1 MSDQRKSSFA
11 TVNPFTGET
20 LAEFPSIEGEE
31 VDAALAAADRAF
43 GEWRKRPVA
52 ERAAVVGRT
61 AALMRERKEELAQLI
76 TLEMGKLIGEARG
89 EVDLAAS
96 ILEYY
101 ARNGPDFAA
110 AEPLDVEEGE
120 AYLVSEP
127 LGVLL
132 GVMPWNFPLYQVV
145 RFAGPNL
152 VLGNTVLVKH
162 AGICPQSALALES
175 LFRDAVASEGVDGV
189 EGVYTNLFVGHD
201 EISRIIDSPVVR
213 GASLT
218 GSEGAGSK
226 VAERAGRNM
235 KPSLLELGGSDVFI
249 VLDGENLERTVG
261 AAVAGRM
268 ANTGQS
274 CVASKR
280 FIVLDEVYDD
290 FVAGLRRGFEALRP
304 GDPADE
310 ATTLGPLSSEQAA
323 ADLAE
328 QIRET
333 VEQGAELVIGGH
345 RIDRPGA
352 FVEPTV
358 ITGVKPG
365 MRAYAEELF
374 GPAAVVYRVADEDEA
389 VALANDSPYGLGG
402 SVFCADVERGR
413 RVAERVETGM
423 VWVNHPTSTQPDLPF
438 GGIKRSGY
446 GRELSQLGMREF
458 VNRKL
463 VRVLPPDAELRGIAG

>member
-11 TVNPFTGET
+11 TVNPYTGET
-20 LAEFPSIEGEE
+20 LAEFPALEGAQ
-31 VDAALAAADRAF
+31 VDAALETAGHAFESWRA
-43 GEWRKRPVA
+43 RPVK
-52 ERAAVVGRT
+52 ERAAVVGRA
-61 AALMRERKEELAQLI
+61 AALMRERKEDLARTI
-76 TLEMGKLIGEARG
+76 TTEMGKLIAEARG

-101 ARNGPDFAA
+101 AEHGPAFTAP
-110 AEPLDVEEGE
+110 EPLDVRDGE
-120 AYLVSEP
+120 AYLVNEP
-127 LGVLL
+127 LGTLL

-162 AGICPQSALALES
+162 AGICAQSALALES
-175 LFRDAVASEGVDGV
+175 LFRDAGAP
-189 EGVYTNLFVGHD
+189 EGVYTNLFVSHED
-201 EISRIIDSPVVR
+201 IERIIDSPVVR

-218 GSEGAGSK
+218 GSERAGAQ

-249 VLDGENLERTVG
+249 VLDGENLERTIG

-290 FVAGLRRGFEALRP
+290 FVDGLRRAFEELRP
-304 GDPADE
+304 GDPLDE
-310 ATTLGPLSSEQAA
+310 STTLGPLSSEKAA
-323 ADLAE
+323 AELAD

-333 VEQGAELVIGGH
+333 VEQGAELVTGGH

-352 FVEPTV
+352 FVEPT
-358 ITGVKPG
+358 ILTGVKPG
-365 MRAYAEELF
+365 MRAYGEELF

-389 VALANDSPYGLGG
+389 VALANDSRYGLGG
-402 SVFCADVERGR
+402 SVFCADVDRGR

-438 GGIKRSGY
+438 GGIKSSGY
-446 GRELSQLGMREF
+446 GRELSKLGMREF

-463 VRVLPPDAELRGIAG
+463 VRVLPPDAELSGIAG

>member
-11 TVNPFTGET
+11 TVSPYTGET
-20 LAEFPSIEGEE
+20 LKEFPAVEGAQ
-31 VDAALAAADRAF
+31 VDSVLETADQAF
-43 GEWRKRPVA
+43 DAWRKRPIT
-52 ERAAVVGRT
+52 ERAAVVAR
-61 AALMRERKEELAQLI
+61 AAGLMKERKEELAQLI
-76 TLEMGKLIGEARG
+76 TLEMGKLISEARG

-101 ARNGPDFAA
+101 AQHGPDFAA
-110 AEPLDVEEGE
+110 DEPLDVEEGE
-120 AYLVSEP
+120 AYLVNEP
-127 LGVLL
+127 LGALL

-162 AGICPQSALALES
+162 AGICPQSALALEK
-175 LFRDAVASEGVDGV
+175 LFRDAKAPD
-189 EGVYTNLFVGHD
+189 GVYTNLFVSHD

-249 VLDGENLERTVG
+249 VLDGENLERTIG

-280 FIVLDEVYDD
+280 FIVLADVYAD
-290 FVAGLRRGFEALRP
+290 FVEGMRRKFEELRP

-310 ATTLGPLSSEQAA
+310 STTLGPLSSEQAA
-323 ADLAE
+323 SDLAD

-333 VEQGAELVIGGH
+333 LEQGAELVTGGH
-345 RIDRPGA
+345 RIDRSGA
-352 FVEPTV
+352 FVEPTI

-374 GPAAVVYRVADEDEA
+374 GPAAVIYRVADEDEA
-389 VALANDSPYGLGG
+389 IALANDSQYGLGG

-446 GRELSQLGMREF
+446 GRELSKLGMQEF

-463 VRVLPPDAELRGIAG
+463 VRVLPPDAELSGIAG

>member
-1 MSDQRKSSFA
+1 MSDQRKSAFA
-11 TVNPFTGET
+11 TVNPYTGET
-20 LAEFPSIEGEE
+20 VEEFPQIEGKE
-31 VDAALAAADRAF
+31 VDSAVETADHAFRA
-43 GEWRKRPVA
+43 WRRRPVE
-52 ERAAVVGRT
+52 ERAAVLER
-61 AALMRERKEELAQLI
+61 AAGLMKERKEDLAQTI

-96 ILEYY
+96 ILSYY
-101 ARNGPDFAA
+101 ADNGPGFAA

-152 VLGNTVLVKH
+152 VLGNTLLVKH
-162 AGICPQSALALES
+162 AGICPRSALALET
-175 LFRDAVASEGVDGV
+175 LFRDAGAP
-189 EGVYTNLFVGHD
+189 EGVYTNLFVSHD
-201 EISRIIDSPVVR
+201 EISRVIDSPLVR

-235 KPSLLELGGSDVFI
+235 KPSLLELGGSDVFV

-261 AAVAGRM
+261 AAVSGRM

-280 FIVLDEVYDD
+280 FIVLDEFYDD
-290 FVAGLRRGFEALRP
+290 FVAGLRRGLEALKP
-304 GDPADE
+304 GDPSDD

-323 ADLAE
+323 EDLVE

-333 VEQGAELVIGGH
+333 VEQGAELVTGGN

-352 FVEPTV
+352 FVEPTLL
-358 ITGVKPG
+358 TGVEPG

-374 GPAAVVYRVADEDEA
+374 GPAAVVYRVADEDAA
-389 VALANDSPYGLGG
+389 VALANDSQYGLGG
-402 SVFCADVERGR
+402 SVFCADVDRGR
-413 RVAERVETGM
+413 RVAERIETGM
-423 VWVNHPTSTQPDLPF
+423 VWVNHPTSTQADLPF

-463 VRVLPPDAELRGIAG
+463 VRILPPDAELRGIAG

>member
-11 TVNPFTGET
+11 TVSPATGET
-20 LAEFPSIEGEE
+20 VAEFDAIEGEE
-31 VDAALAAADRAF
+31 VDARLEVANRAF
-43 GEWRKRPVA
+43 EAWRQRPIA
-52 ERAAVVGRT
+52 DRAAVVGR
-61 AALMRERKEELAQLI
+61 AGALMRERKEELAQLI
-76 TLEMGKLIGEARG
+76 TLEMGKLISEARG

-101 ARNGPDFAA
+101 AKNGPDFAA
-110 AEPLDVEEGE
+110 AEPLDVDEGE
-120 AYLVSEP
+120 AYLLSEP
-127 LGVLL
+127 LGVLV

-175 LFRDAVASEGVDGV
+175 LFIDAEAP
-189 EGVYTNLFVGHD
+189 EGVYTNLFVGHE
-201 EISRIIDSPVVR
+201 EIARIIDSPVVR

-218 GSEGAGSK
+218 GSEKAGAQ

-249 VLDGENLERTVG
+249 VLDGERLERTVG

-280 FIVLDEVYDD
+280 FIVLADVYDD
-290 FVAGLRRGFEALRP
+290 FVAGLRREFEALRP

-310 ATTLGPLSSEQAA
+310 STTLGPLSSEQAA
-323 ADLAE
+323 ADLVD

-333 VEQGAELVIGGH
+333 VAQGAELVTGGH

-352 FVEPTV
+352 FVEPT
-358 ITGVKPG
+358 ILTGVKPG

-374 GPAAVVYRVADEDEA
+374 GPAAVIYRVADEDEA
-389 VALANDSPYGLGG
+389 IALANDSQYGLGG
-402 SVFCADVERGR
+402 TVFCADVERGR

-446 GRELSQLGMREF
+446 GRELSKLGMREF

>member
-11 TVNPFTGET
+11 TVNPCTGET
-20 LAEFPSIEGEE
+20 LAEFPTLEGEE
-31 VDAALAAADRAF
+31 VDSRLETAGRAF
-43 GEWRKRPVA
+43 DTWRERPIA
-52 ERAAVVGRT
+52 DRAAVVGR
-61 AALMRERKEELAQLI
+61 AAEIMKERKEELAQTI
-76 TLEMGKLIGEARG
+76 TLEMGKLISEARG

-101 ARNGPDFAA
+101 ARHGPDFAA
-110 AEPLDVEEGE
+110 AEPLDVDEGE
-120 AYLVSEP
+120 AYLVNEP

-162 AGICPQSALALES
+162 AGICAQSALALES
-175 LFRDAVASEGVDGV
+175 LFRDAGAP
-189 EGVYTNLFVGHD
+189 EGVYTNLFVSHE
-201 EISRIIDSPVVR
+201 EIERIIDSPVVR

-218 GSEGAGSK
+218 GSEGAGAQ

-249 VLDGENLERTVG
+249 VLDGEGLRRTVS

-280 FIVLDEVYDD
+280 FIVLDSVYDD
-290 FVAGLRRGFEALRP
+290 FVAGMRRAFEELSP

-310 ATTLGPLSSEQAA
+310 STTLGPLSSEKAA
-323 ADLAE
+323 ADLAD

-333 VEQGAELVIGGH
+333 VEQGAELVTGGH

-352 FVEPTV
+352 FVEPT
-358 ITGVKPG
+358 ILTGVKPG
-365 MRAYAEELF
+365 MRAYSEELF
-374 GPAAVVYRVADEDEA
+374 GPAAVIYRVADEDEA
-389 VALANDSPYGLGG
+389 VALANDSQYGLGG

-446 GRELSQLGMREF
+446 GRELSKLGMQEF

>member
-11 TVNPFTGET
+11 TVDPYTGET
-20 LAEFPSIEGEE
+20 LVEFPAIEGQE
-31 VDAALAAADRAF
+31 VDSVLETAGHAF
-43 GEWRKRPVA
+43 DAWRIRPIR
-52 ERAAVVGRT
+52 ERAEMIGR
-61 AALMRERKEELAQLI
+61 AAEMMRERKEPLAQLL
-76 TLEMGKLIGEARG
+76 TLEMGKLISEARG

-96 ILEYY
+96 ILSYY
-101 ARNGPDFAA
+101 AEHGPGFAA
-110 AEPLDVEEGE
+110 HEPLDVDEGE
-120 AYLVSEP
+120 AYLVNEP

-175 LFRDAVASEGVDGV
+175 LFRDAGAP
-189 EGVYTNLFVGHD
+189 EGVYTNLFVSHD
-201 EISRIIDSPVVR
+201 EVSRVIDSPVVR

-218 GSEGAGSK
+218 GSERAGAQ

-249 VLDGENLERTVG
+249 VLDGEGLERTVG

-280 FIVLDEVYDD
+280 FIVLADVYDD
-290 FVAGLRRGFEALRP
+290 FVEGMRRGFEALEP
-304 GDPADE
+304 GDPSDE
-310 ATTLGPLSSEQAA
+310 ATTLGPLSSEKAA
-323 ADLAE
+323 SDLAE

-352 FVEPTV
+352 FVEPTI

-374 GPAAVVYRVADEDEA
+374 GPAAVIHRVEDEDEA
-389 VALANDSPYGLGG
+389 VALANDSTYGLGG

-423 VWVNHPTSTQPDLPF
+423 VWVNHPTSTQADLPF

-446 GRELSQLGMREF
+446 GRELSKLGMREF

-463 VRVLPPDAELRGIAG
+463 VRVLPPDAELHAIAG

>member
-1 MSDQRKSSFA
+1 MPEQRTSSFA
-11 TVNPFTGET
+11 TVNPATGET
-20 LAEFPSIEGEE
+20 VAEFPSIQGEE
-31 VDAALAAADRAF
+31 VDSALDAADRAF
-43 GEWRKRPVA
+43 GAWRRKPI
-52 ERAAVVGRT
+52 EDRAAVVGR
-61 AALMRERKEELAQLI
+61 AAELMRERKEPLAQII
-76 TLEMGKLIGEARG
+76 TLEMGKLISEARG

-96 ILEYY
+96 ILAYY
-101 ARNGPDFAA
+101 AEHGPGFAA
-110 AEPLDVEEGE
+110 DEPLDVEEGE
-120 AYLVSEP
+120 AWLVSEP

-152 VLGNTVLVKH
+152 VLGNTVMVKH

-175 LFRDAVASEGVDGV
+175 LFRDAGAGP
-189 EGVYTNLFVGHD
+189 GVYTNLFVSHE
-201 EISRIIDSPVVR
+201 EISRVIDSPVVR

-218 GSEGAGSK
+218 GSERAGAQ

-249 VLDGENLERTVG
+249 VLDGEGLERTVG

-280 FIVLDEVYDD
+280 FIVVADVYDD
-290 FVAGLRRGFEALRP
+290 FVEGMRRAFSELRP
-304 GDPADE
+304 GDPSDE
-310 ATTLGPLSSEQAA
+310 ATTLGPLSSERAA
-323 ADLAE
+323 SDLTD

-333 VEQGAELVIGGH
+333 VEQGADLVIGGA
-345 RIDRPGA
+345 RVDRPGA
-352 FVEPTV
+352 YVEPT
-358 ITGVKPG
+358 ILTGVKPG

-374 GPAAVVYRVADEDEA
+374 GPAAVIHRVADEDEA
-389 VALANDSPYGLGG
+389 VALANDSQYGLGG
-402 SVFCADVERGR
+402 SVFCADVERAR
-413 RVAERVETGM
+413 KVAERVETGM
-423 VWVNHPTSTQPDLPF
+423 VWINHPTSTQPDLPF

-446 GRELSQLGMREF
+446 GRELSKLGMREF

>member
-1 MSDQRKSSFA
+1 MSGQHKSSFA
-11 TVNPFTGET
+11 TVNPYTGET
-20 LAEFPSIEGEE
+20 LVEFPAIEGQN
-31 VDAALAAADRAF
+31 VDFALEAADHAF
-43 GEWRKRPVA
+43 EAWRRRPIT
-52 ERAAVVGRT
+52 ERAVIVGR
-61 AALMRERKEELAQLI
+61 AADLMKERKEQLAQII
-76 TLEMGKLIGEARG
+76 TQEMGKLISEARG
-89 EVDLAAS
+89 EVGLAAS

-101 ARNGPDFAA
+101 AQHGPDFAA
-110 AEPLDVEEGE
+110 PEPLDVEEGE
-120 AYLVSEP
+120 AYLVNEP

-175 LFRDAVASEGVDGV
+175 LFCDAGAP
-189 EGVYTNLFVGHD
+189 EGVYTNLFVSHD

-218 GSEGAGSK
+218 GSEGAGAR
-226 VAERAGRNM
+226 VAERAGRNL
-235 KPSLLELGGSDVFI
+235 KPTLLELGGSDVFI
-249 VLDGENLERTVG
+249 VLDREGLERTIG

-280 FIVLDEVYDD
+280 FIVLEDVYDD
-290 FVAGLRRGFEALRP
+290 FVDGMRREFEALRP

-310 ATTLGPLSSEQAA
+310 ATTLGPLSSERAA
-323 ADLAE
+323 ADLAD

-333 VEQGAELVIGGH
+333 VDQGAELVTGGH

-352 FVEPTV
+352 FVEPTI

-374 GPAAVVYRVADEDEA
+374 GPAAVIYRVADENEA
-389 VALANDSPYGLGG
+389 IALANDSQYGLGG

-446 GRELSQLGMREF
+446 GRELSTLGMREF

-463 VRVLPPDAELRGIAG
+463 VRILPPDAELRGIAG

>member
-1 MSDQRKSSFA
+1 MSDQHKSSFA
-11 TVNPFTGET
+11 TVSPYTGET
-20 LAEFPSIEGEE
+20 LREFPEIEGEK
-31 VDAALAAADRAF
+31 VDSLLETASRAF
-43 GEWRKRPVA
+43 DAWRERPVE
-52 ERAAVVGRT
+52 ERAAVVAR
-61 AALMRERKEELAQLI
+61 AAGLMKERKEELAQLI
-76 TLEMGKLIGEARG
+76 TLEMGKLISEARG

-96 ILEYY
+96 ILTYY
-101 ARNGPDFAA
+101 AEHGPDFAA
-110 AEPLDVEEGE
+110 PEPLDVEEGE
-120 AYLVSEP
+120 AYLVNEP

-152 VLGNTVLVKH
+152 LLGNTVLVKH
-162 AGICPQSALALES
+162 AGICPQSALALET
-175 LFRDAVASEGVDGV
+175 LFRDAQAP
-189 EGVYTNLFVGHD
+189 EGVYTNLFVSHE

-249 VLDGENLERTVG
+249 VLDRENLERTIG

-280 FIVLDEVYDD
+280 FIVLADVYDD
-290 FVAGLRRGFEALRP
+290 FVEGMRRKFEELRP
-304 GDPADE
+304 GNPADE
-310 ATTLGPLSSEQAA
+310 STTLGPLSSEQAA
-323 ADLAE
+323 ADLAD

-333 VEQGAELVIGGH
+333 VDQGAELVTGGH

-358 ITGVKPG
+358 ITGVRPG

-374 GPAAVVYRVADEDEA
+374 GPAAVIYRVADEDEA
-389 VALANDSPYGLGG
+389 IALANDSQYGLGG
-402 SVFCADVERGR
+402 SVFCGDVERGR

-446 GRELSQLGMREF
+446 GRELSKLGMQEF

-463 VRVLPPDAELRGIAG
+463 VRVLPPDAKLSGIAG

>member
-1 MSDQRKSSFA
+1 MSDQRRSSYA
-11 TVNPFTGET
+11 TVNPYTGET
-20 LAEFPSIEGEE
+20 LAEFPEIEGAQ
-31 VDAALAAADRAF
+31 VDAALETAGQAF
-43 GEWRKRPVA
+43 EEWRNRPIA
-52 ERAAVVGRT
+52 ERAAVVGR
-61 AALMRERKEELAQLI
+61 AAELMRQRKEDLAQTI
-76 TLEMGKLIGEARG
+76 TLEMGKLISEARG

-96 ILEYY
+96 ILSYY
-101 ARNGPDFAA
+101 AERGPEFAA
-110 AEPLDVEEGE
+110 PEPLEVEEGE
-120 AYLVSEP
+120 AYLANDP

-132 GVMPWNFPLYQVV
+132 GVMPWNFPLYQVA

-162 AGICPQSALALES
+162 AGICPQSALALEA
-175 LFRDAVASEGVDGV
+175 LFRDAEAP
-189 EGVYTNLFVGHD
+189 EGVYTNLFVSHD
-201 EISRIIDSPVVR
+201 EISRIIDSPIVR

-218 GSEGAGSK
+218 GSERAGAQ

-249 VLDGENLERTVG
+249 VLDGENMERTVA

-280 FIVLDEVYDD
+280 FIVLADVYDE
-290 FVAGLRRGFEALRP
+290 FVAGVRRAFEALVP
-304 GDPADE
+304 GDPSDE
-310 ATTLGPLSSEQAA
+310 ATTLGPLSSERAA
-323 ADLAE
+323 AGLAD
-328 QIRET
+328 QIREA
-333 VEQGAELVIGGH
+333 VDEGAELILGGD
-345 RIDRPGA
+345 RIDRQGA
-352 FVEPTV
+352 FVQPT
-358 ITGVKPG
+358 ILTGVKPG

-374 GPAAVVYRVADEDEA
+374 GPAAVIYRVADEDEA
-389 VALANDSPYGLGG
+389 VALANDSEFGLGG

-413 RVAERVETGM
+413 RVAERVESGM

-446 GRELSQLGMREF
+446 GRELSELGMREF

-463 VRVLPPDAELRGIAG
+463 VRILPPDAELSGIAG

>member
-1 MSDQRKSSFA
+1 MSDQHKSSFA
-11 TVNPFTGET
+11 TVSPATGET
-20 LAEFPSIEGEE
+20 VAEFDAIEGEE
-31 VDAALAAADRAF
+31 VDARLEAANRAF
-43 GEWRKRPVA
+43 DAWRRRPIE
-52 ERAAVVGRT
+52 ERAAVVGR
-61 AALMRERKEELAQLI
+61 AGALMRERKEELAQLI
-76 TLEMGKLIGEARG
+76 TLEMGKLIAEARG

-101 ARNGPDFAA
+101 AENGPDFAA
-110 AEPLDVEEGE
+110 AEPLDVDEGE
-120 AYLVSEP
+120 AYLLNEP

-175 LFRDAVASEGVDGV
+175 LFFDAEAP
-189 EGVYTNLFVGHD
+189 EGVYTNLFVGHE

-218 GSEGAGSK
+218 GSEKAGAQ

-249 VLDGENLERTVG
+249 VLDGERLERTVG

-280 FIVLDEVYDD
+280 FIVLADVYDD
-290 FVAGLRRGFEALRP
+290 FVAGLRRAFEGLRP

-310 ATTLGPLSSEQAA
+310 STTLGPLSSERAA
-323 ADLAE
+323 ADLVD

-333 VEQGAELVIGGH
+333 VEQGAELVTGGR

-352 FVEPTV
+352 FVEPT
-358 ITGVKPG
+358 ILTGVKPG

-374 GPAAVVYRVADEDEA
+374 GPAAVIYRVADEEEA
-389 VALANDSPYGLGG
+389 IALANDSQYGLGG
-402 SVFCADVERGR
+402 TVFCADVERGR
-413 RVAERVETGM
+413 KVAERVDTGM

-446 GRELSQLGMREF
+446 GRELSKLGMQEF

>member
-1 MSDQRKSSFA
+1 MS
-11 TVNPFTGET
+11 PYTGET
-20 LAEFPSIEGEE
+20 LKEFPEIEGQK
-31 VDAALAAADRAF
+31 VDSVLETAGQAF
-43 GEWRKRPVA
+43 DAWRERPI
-52 ERAAVVGRT
+52 EDRAAVVAR
-61 AALMRERKEELAQLI
+61 AADLMKERKEELAQLI
-76 TLEMGKLIGEARG
+76 TLEMGKLISEARG

-96 ILEYY
+96 ILKYY
-101 ARNGPDFAA
+101 AKHGPDFAA
-110 AEPLDVEEGE
+110 PEPLDVEEGE
-120 AYLVSEP
+120 AYLVNEP

-152 VLGNTVLVKH
+152 LLGNTVLVKH
-162 AGICPQSALALES
+162 AGICPQSALALET
-175 LFRDAVASEGVDGV
+175 LFRDAQAP
-189 EGVYTNLFVGHD
+189 EGVYTNLFVSHD

-249 VLDGENLERTVG
+249 VLDRENLERTIG

-280 FIVLDEVYDD
+280 FIVLDDVYDD
-290 FVAGLRRGFEALRP
+290 FVEGLRREFEELRP

-323 ADLAE
+323 ADLAD

-333 VEQGAELVIGGH
+333 VEQGAELVTGGH

-352 FVEPTV
+352 FVEPTI

-389 VALANDSPYGLGG
+389 ISLANDSQYGLGG

-446 GRELSQLGMREF
+446 GRELSELGMREF

-463 VRVLPPDAELRGIAG
+463 VRVLPPDAKLSGIAG

>member
-11 TVNPFTGET
+11 TVNPATGET
-20 LAEFPSIEGEE
+20 VAEFPAIEGEE
-31 VDAALAAADRAF
+31 VDAALDLAGRAF
-43 GEWRKRPVA
+43 SAWRERTVSD
-52 ERAAVVGRT
+52 RAAVVGR
-61 AALMRERKEELAQLI
+61 AASLMRERKEELARTI
-76 TLEMGKLIGEARG
+76 TLEMGKLISEARG

-101 ARNGPDFAA
+101 AEHGPAFAA
-110 AEPLDVEEGE
+110 DEPLDVEEGE
-120 AYLVSEP
+120 AYLVNEP

-152 VLGNTVLVKH
+152 VLGNIVLVKH
-162 AGICPQSALALES
+162 AGICPQSALALEA
-175 LFRDAVASEGVDGV
+175 LFRDAHAP
-189 EGVYTNLFVGHD
+189 EGVYTNLFVSHD

-218 GSEGAGSK
+218 GSEAAGAQ

-235 KPSLLELGGSDVFI
+235 KPSLLELGG
-249 VLDGENLERTVG
+249 
-261 AAVAGRM
+261 
-268 ANTGQS
+268 
-274 CVASKR
+274 
-280 FIVLDEVYDD
+280 
-290 FVAGLRRGFEALRP
+290 
-304 GDPADE
+304 
-310 ATTLGPLSSEQAA
+310 
-323 ADLAE
+323 
-328 QIRET
+328 
-333 VEQGAELVIGGH
+333 EL
-345 RIDRPGA
+345 
-352 FVEPTV
+352 
-358 ITGVKPG
+358 TGVKPG

-389 VALANDSPYGLGG
+389 VALANDSQYGLGG
-402 SVFCADVERGR
+402 SVFGADLDRAR

-446 GRELSQLGMREF
+446 GRELSKLGMQEF

-463 VRVLPPDAELRGIAG
+463 VRILPPDAELRGIAG

>member
-1 MSDQRKSSFA
+1 MPEQRGSAFA
-11 TVNPFTGET
+11 TVNPYTGET
-20 LAEFPSIEGEE
+20 VAEFPQIEGKE
-31 VDAALAAADRAF
+31 VDSLVEAADRAF
-43 GEWRKRPVA
+43 AAWRKRPVE
-52 ERAAVVGRT
+52 ERAAVLER
-61 AALMRERKEELAQLI
+61 AAGLMKERKEELARTV
-76 TLEMGKLIGEARG
+76 TLEMGKLISEARG

-96 ILEYY
+96 ILAYY
-101 ARNGPDFAA
+101 ARNGPDFLA
-110 AEPLDVEEGE
+110 AEPLEVDEGE
-120 AYLVSEP
+120 AYLVNEP

-162 AGICPQSALALES
+162 AGICPQSALALEK
-175 LFRDAVASEGVDGV
+175 LFADAGAPA
-189 EGVYTNLFVGHD
+189 GVYTNLFAGHE
-201 EISRIIDSPVVR
+201 EISRVIDLPAVR

-218 GSEGAGSK
+218 GSEGAGAK

-235 KPSLLELGGSDVFI
+235 KPSLLELGGSDVFV
-249 VLDGENLERTVG
+249 VLDGENLRRTVG
-261 AAVAGRM
+261 AAVSGRM

-280 FIVLDEVYDD
+280 FIVLDEFYDD
-290 FVAGLRRGFEALRP
+290 FVAGLRRGFAELKP

-310 ATTLGPLSSEQAA
+310 GTTLGPLSSERAA
-323 ADLAE
+323 ADLVD

-333 VEQGAELVIGGH
+333 VEQGAELVLGGD

-352 FVEPTV
+352 FVEPT
-358 ITGVKPG
+358 ILTGVTPG

-389 VALANDSPYGLGG
+389 VALANDSQYGLGG

-413 RVAERVETGM
+413 RVAERIETGM
-423 VWVNHPTSTQPDLPF
+423 VWVNHPTSTQADLPF

-446 GRELSQLGMREF
+446 GRELSKLGMREF

>member
-1 MSDQRKSSFA
+1 MSDQRKSPFA
-11 TVNPFTGET
+11 TVNPYTGET
-20 LAEFPSIEGEE
+20 LAEFDAIEGDA
-31 VDAALAAADRAF
+31 VDDAVETAGRAF
-43 GEWRKRPVA
+43 EAWRARPIA
-52 ERAAVVGRT
+52 ERAAVVAR
-61 AALMRERKEELAQLI
+61 AAGLMRERKEELARTI
-76 TLEMGKLIGEARG
+76 TLEMGKLIAEARG

-96 ILEYY
+96 ILDYY
-101 ARNGPDFAA
+101 AEHGPEFAA

-175 LFRDAVASEGVDGV
+175 LFRDAEAP
-189 EGVYTNLFVGHD
+189 EGVYTNLFVSHD
-201 EISRIIDSPVVR
+201 EIARVIDSPVVR

-218 GSEGAGSK
+218 GSEKAGAE

-235 KPSLLELGGSDVFI
+235 KPSLLELGGSDVFV
-249 VLDGENLERTVG
+249 VLDREGLERTIG

-280 FIVLDEVYDD
+280 FIVLDEIHDD
-290 FVAGLRRGFEALRP
+290 FVDGLRRAFEELRP

-310 ATTLGPLSSEQAA
+310 ATTLGPLSSERAA
-323 ADLAE
+323 ADLAD

-333 VEQGAELVIGGH
+333 VEQGAELVTGGH

-358 ITGVKPG
+358 LTGVKPG

-389 VALANDSPYGLGG
+389 VALANDSRYGLGG

-413 RVAERVETGM
+413 RVAERIETGM

-446 GRELSQLGMREF
+446 GRELSKLGTQEF

-463 VRVLPPDAELRGIAG
+463 VRILPPDARLRGIAG

>member
-1 MSDQRKSSFA
+1 MSGQRKSSFA
-11 TVNPFTGET
+11 TVNPYTGET
-20 LAEFPSIEGEE
+20 LAEFPVVEGEE
-31 VDAALAAADRAF
+31 VDSKLETAGHAF
-43 GEWRKRPVA
+43 DAWRKRPIA
-52 ERAAVVGRT
+52 ERASVVGR
-61 AALMRERKEELAQLI
+61 AGRLMRERKEELAQLI
-76 TLEMGKLIGEARG
+76 TLEMGKLISEARG

-120 AYLVSEP
+120 AYLVTEP

-175 LFRDAVASEGVDGV
+175 LFRDAQAP
-189 EGVYTNLFVGHD
+189 EGVYTNLFVSHD

-218 GSEGAGSK
+218 GSEKAGAQ

-249 VLDGENLERTVG
+249 VLDGEGLERTVG

-280 FIVLDEVYDD
+280 FIVLDDVYDD
-290 FVAGLRRGFEALRP
+290 FVDGLRRGFEALTP

-310 ATTLGPLSSEQAA
+310 ATTVGPLSSEQAA
-323 ADLAE
+323 ADLAD

-333 VEQGAELVIGGH
+333 VDQGAELVTGGH

-352 FVEPTV
+352 FVEPTI

-389 VALANDSPYGLGG
+389 IALANDSQYGLGG

-446 GRELSQLGMREF
+446 GRELSKLGMQEF

>member
-1 MSDQRKSSFA
+1 MSDPHKSPFA
-11 TVNPFTGET
+11 TVDPYTGET
-20 LAEFPSIEGEE
+20 LAEFPAVEGAA
-31 VDAALAAADRAF
+31 VDAALELAAEAF
-43 GEWRKRPVA
+43 EAWRERPVA
-52 ERAAVVGRT
+52 QRADIVGRT
-61 AALMRERKEELAQLI
+61 AELMRERKEELAALI
-76 TLEMGKLIGEARG
+76 TLEMGKLIAEARG

-101 ARNGPDFAA
+101 ARRGPEFAA
-110 AEPLDVEEGE
+110 DEPLDVAEGE
-120 AYLVSEP
+120 AYLVTEP

-152 VLGNTVLVKH
+152 VLGNSVLVKH
-162 AGICPQSALALES
+162 AGSCPQSALALES
-175 LFRDAVASEGVDGV
+175 LFHDAGAT
-189 EGVYTNLFVGHD
+189 EGVYTNLFVSHAEVG
-201 EISRIIDSPVVR
+201 RIIDSPIVR

-218 GSEGAGSK
+218 GSEKAGAE

-235 KPSLLELGGSDVFI
+235 KPSLLELGGSDAFI
-249 VLDGENLERTVG
+249 VLDGAHLERTVA

-274 CVASKR
+274 CVAAKR
-280 FIVLDEVYDD
+280 FIVLDEVHDA
-290 FVAGLRRGFEALRP
+290 FVDGLRHAFEALRP

-310 ATTLGPLSSEQAA
+310 ATTLGPLSSERAA
-323 ADLAE
+323 ADLVD

-333 VEQGAELVIGGH
+333 VEQGAELVTGGH
-345 RIDRPGA
+345 RIDRQGA
-352 FVEPTV
+352 FVEPTI
-358 ITGVKPG
+358 ITGVEPG

-374 GPAAVVYRVADEDEA
+374 GPAAVVHRAADEDAA
-389 VALANDSPYGLGG
+389 VALANDSRYGLGG

-438 GGIKRSGY
+438 GGLKRSGY
-446 GRELSQLGMREF
+446 GRELSEQGMREF
-458 VNRKL
+458 ANRKL
-463 VRVLPPDAELRGIAG
+463 VRILPPDAELRGIAG

>member
-11 TVNPFTGET
+11 TVSPATGET
-20 LAEFPSIEGEE
+20 IAEFDAIEGEE
-31 VDAALAAADRAF
+31 VDARLEVANRAF
-43 GEWRKRPVA
+43 EAWRQRPIA
-52 ERAAVVGRT
+52 DRAAVVGR
-61 AALMRERKEELAQLI
+61 AGALMRERKEELAQLI
-76 TLEMGKLIGEARG
+76 TLEMGKLISEARG
-89 EVDLAAS
+89 EVGLAAS

-101 ARNGPDFAA
+101 AKNGPDFAA
-110 AEPLDVEEGE
+110 AEPLDVDEGE
-120 AYLVSEP
+120 AYLLSDP
-127 LGVLL
+127 LGVLV

-175 LFRDAVASEGVDGV
+175 LFIDAEAP
-189 EGVYTNLFVGHD
+189 EGVYTNLFVGHE
-201 EISRIIDSPVVR
+201 EIARIIDSPVVR

-218 GSEGAGSK
+218 GSEKAGAQ

-249 VLDGENLERTVG
+249 VLDGERLERTVG

-280 FIVLDEVYDD
+280 FIVLADVYDD
-290 FVAGLRRGFEALRP
+290 FVAGLRREFEALRP

-310 ATTLGPLSSEQAA
+310 STTLGPLSSEQAA
-323 ADLAE
+323 ADLVD

-333 VEQGAELVIGGH
+333 VEQGAELVTGGH

-352 FVEPTV
+352 FVEPT
-358 ITGVKPG
+358 ILTGVKPG

-374 GPAAVVYRVADEDEA
+374 GPAAVIYRVADEDEA
-389 VALANDSPYGLGG
+389 IALANDSQYGLGG
-402 SVFCADVERGR
+402 TVFCADVERGR

-446 GRELSQLGMREF
+446 GRELSKLGMREF

>member
-1 MSDQRKSSFA
+1 MS
-11 TVNPFTGET
+11 
-20 LAEFPSIEGEE
+20 
-31 VDAALAAADRAF
+31 
-43 GEWRKRPVA
+43 
-52 ERAAVVGRT
+52 
-61 AALMRERKEELAQLI
+61 
-76 TLEMGKLIGEARG
+76 
-89 EVDLAAS
+89 
-96 ILEYY
+96 
-101 ARNGPDFAA
+101 
-110 AEPLDVEEGE
+110 
-120 AYLVSEP
+120 
-127 LGVLL
+127 
-132 GVMPWNFPLYQVV
+132 
-145 RFAGPNL
+145 
-152 VLGNTVLVKH
+152 
-162 AGICPQSALALES
+162 
-175 LFRDAVASEGVDGV
+175 
-189 EGVYTNLFVGHD
+189 HD
-201 EISRIIDSPVVR
+201 EVSRVIDSPVVR

-218 GSEGAGSK
+218 GSERAGAQ

-249 VLDGENLERTVG
+249 VLDGEGLERTVG

-280 FIVLDEVYDD
+280 FIVLADVYDD
-290 FVAGLRRGFEALRP
+290 FVEGMRRGFEALEP
-304 GDPADE
+304 GDPSDE
-310 ATTLGPLSSEQAA
+310 ATTLGPLSSEKAA
-323 ADLAE
+323 SDLAE

-352 FVEPTV
+352 FVEPTI

-374 GPAAVVYRVADEDEA
+374 GPAAVIHRVEDEDEA
-389 VALANDSPYGLGG
+389 VALANDSTYGLGG

-423 VWVNHPTSTQPDLPF
+423 VWVNHPTSTQADLPF

-446 GRELSQLGMREF
+446 GRELSKLGMREF

-463 VRVLPPDAELRGIAG
+463 VRVLPPDAELHAIAG

>member
-1 MSDQRKSSFA
+1 MSDQHKSSFA
-11 TVNPFTGET
+11 TVSPATGET
-20 LAEFPSIEGEE
+20 VAEFDAIEGEE
-31 VDAALAAADRAF
+31 VDARLEAANRAF
-43 GEWRKRPVA
+43 DAWRRRPIE
-52 ERAAVVGRT
+52 ERAAVVGR
-61 AALMRERKEELAQLI
+61 AGALMRERKEELAQLI
-76 TLEMGKLIGEARG
+76 TLEMGKLIAEARG

-101 ARNGPDFAA
+101 AENGPDFAA
-110 AEPLDVEEGE
+110 AEPLDVDEGE
-120 AYLVSEP
+120 AYLLNEP

-175 LFRDAVASEGVDGV
+175 LFFDAEAP
-189 EGVYTNLFVGHD
+189 EGVYTNLFVGHE

-218 GSEGAGSK
+218 GSEKAGAQ

-249 VLDGENLERTVG
+249 VLDGERLERTVG

-280 FIVLDEVYDD
+280 FIVLADVYDD
-290 FVAGLRRGFEALRP
+290 FVAGLRRAFEGLRP

-310 ATTLGPLSSEQAA
+310 STTLGPLSSERAA
-323 ADLAE
+323 ADLVD

-333 VEQGAELVIGGH
+333 VEQGAELVTGGR

-352 FVEPTV
+352 FVEPT
-358 ITGVKPG
+358 ILTGVKPG

-374 GPAAVVYRVADEDEA
+374 GPAAVIHRVADEEEA
-389 VALANDSPYGLGG
+389 IALANDSQYGLGG
-402 SVFCADVERGR
+402 TVFCADVERGR
-413 RVAERVETGM
+413 KVAERVETGM

-446 GRELSQLGMREF
+446 GRELSKLGMQEF

>member
-1 MSDQRKSSFA
+1 MSGQHKSSFA
-11 TVNPFTGET
+11 TVNPYTGET
-20 LAEFPSIEGEE
+20 LAEFPSIEGEK
-31 VDAALAAADRAF
+31 VDSTIETAGHAF
-43 GEWRKRPVA
+43 DAWRKRPIA
-52 ERAAVVGRT
+52 ERAAVVGR
-61 AALMRERKEELAQLI
+61 AAGLMKERKEQLAQVI
-76 TLEMGKLIGEARG
+76 TQEMGKLISEARG

-101 ARNGPDFAA
+101 ARHGPDFAA

-120 AYLVSEP
+120 AYLVNEP

-175 LFRDAVASEGVDGV
+175 LFRDAEAP
-189 EGVYTNLFVGHD
+189 EGVYTNLFVSHE

-218 GSEGAGSK
+218 GSEGAGAR

-235 KPSLLELGGSDVFI
+235 KPTLLELGGSDVFV
-249 VLDGENLERTVG
+249 VLDREGLERTIG

-280 FIVLDEVYDD
+280 FIVLADAYDD
-290 FVAGLRRGFEALRP
+290 FVDGMRRAFEALRP

-323 ADLAE
+323 SDLAD

-333 VEQGAELVIGGH
+333 VDQGAELVTGGH

-389 VALANDSPYGLGG
+389 VALANDSQYGLGG

-446 GRELSQLGMREF
+446 GRELSKLGMQEF

-463 VRVLPPDAELRGIAG
+463 VRILPPDAELRGIAG

>member
-1 MSDQRKSSFA
+1 MSDPRKSPFA
-11 TVNPFTGET
+11 TVNPYTGET
-20 LAEFPSIEGEE
+20 LAEFPAVEGEE
-31 VDAALAAADRAF
+31 VDVAVGLAAEAYEA
-43 GEWRKRPVA
+43 WRGRPIA
-52 ERAAVVGRT
+52 QRAAVVGR
-61 AALMRERKEELAQLI
+61 AADLMRERKEELARLI
-76 TLEMGKLIGEARG
+76 TLEMGKLIAEARG

-101 ARNGPDFAA
+101 ARRGPEFTA
-110 AEPLDVEEGE
+110 AEPLDVAEGE
-120 AYLVSEP
+120 AYLVTEP
-127 LGVLL
+127 IGVLM

-175 LFRDAVASEGVDGV
+175 LFLDAGAP
-189 EGVYTNLFVGHD
+189 EGVYTNLFVSHEEVG
-201 EISRIIDSPVVR
+201 RLIDGPIVR

-218 GSEGAGSK
+218 GSEKAGAE
-226 VAERAGRNM
+226 VAGRAGRNM
-235 KPSLLELGGSDVFI
+235 KPSLLELGGSDAFV
-249 VLDGENLERTVG
+249 VLDGEHLERTVT
-261 AAVAGRM
+261 AAVSGRM

-274 CVASKR
+274 CVAAKR
-280 FIVLDEVYDD
+280 FIVLDEVYED
-290 FVAGLRRGFEALRP
+290 FVAGLRQAFEALRP
-304 GDPADE
+304 GDPADG

-323 ADLAE
+323 SDLVG

-333 VEQGAELVIGGH
+333 VEQGAELVTGGH

-352 FVEPTV
+352 FVEPT
-358 ITGVKPG
+358 ILTGVKPG

-389 VALANDSPYGLGG
+389 VALANDSRYGLGG

-413 RVAERVETGM
+413 RVAERIETGM
-423 VWVNHPTSTQPDLPF
+423 VWVNHPTSTQPGLPF

-446 GRELSQLGMREF
+446 GRELSDLGMREF
-458 VNRKL
+458 ANRKL
-463 VRVLPPDAELRGIAG
+463 VRILPPDAELSGIAG

>member
-11 TVNPFTGET
+11 TVNPATGET
-20 LAEFPSIEGEE
+20 LVEFPAVEGEE
-31 VDAALAAADRAF
+31 VDAALDLAGQAF
-43 GEWRKRPVA
+43 SAWRQRPVS
-52 ERAAVVGRT
+52 ERAAVVARA
-61 AALMRERKEELAQLI
+61 AALMKERKEELAQTI
-76 TLEMGKLIGEARG
+76 TLEMGKLISEARG

-101 ARNGPDFAA
+101 AEHGPVFTAD
-110 AEPLDVEEGE
+110 EPLDVAEGE
-120 AYLVSEP
+120 AYLVNEP

-162 AGICPQSALALES
+162 AGICPQSALALET
-175 LFRDAVASEGVDGV
+175 LFRDAQAP
-189 EGVYTNLFVGHD
+189 EGVYTNLFVSHD

-218 GSEGAGSK
+218 GSEAAGAQ

-249 VLDGENLERTVG
+249 VLDREGLERTID

-274 CVASKR
+274 CVAAKR
-280 FIVLDEVYDD
+280 FIVLEDAYDE
-290 FVAGLRRGFEALRP
+290 FVDGLRRRFEELRP

-310 ATTLGPLSSEQAA
+310 ATTLGPLSSERAA
-323 ADLAE
+323 ADLAD

-333 VEQGAELVIGGH
+333 LDQGAELVTGGH

-352 FVEPTV
+352 FVEATI

-389 VALANDSPYGLGG
+389 VALANDSQYGLGG
-402 SVFCADVERGR
+402 SVFGADLERAR

-446 GRELSQLGMREF
+446 GRELSRLGMREF

-463 VRVLPPDAELRGIAG
+463 VRILPPDAQLRGIAG

>member
-11 TVNPFTGET
+11 TVSPYTGET
-20 LAEFPSIEGEE
+20 LVEFPVIEGEE
-31 VDAALAAADRAF
+31 VDSALETAGHAF
-43 GEWRKRPVA
+43 DAWRERPIA
-52 ERAAVVGRT
+52 ERAAVVAR
-61 AALMRERKEELAQLI
+61 AADLMKERKEELAQLI
-76 TLEMGKLIGEARG
+76 TLEMGKLISEARG

-101 ARNGPDFAA
+101 ARHGPDFAA
-110 AEPLDVEEGE
+110 AEPLDFEGEGE

-162 AGICPQSALALES
+162 AGICPQSALALET
-175 LFRDAVASEGVDGV
+175 LFRDAQAP
-189 EGVYTNLFVGHD
+189 EGVYTNLFVSHE
-201 EISRIIDSPVVR
+201 EISRVIDSPVVR

-218 GSEGAGSK
+218 GSEGAGAK

-249 VLDGENLERTVG
+249 VLDGENLERTIG

-280 FIVLDEVYDD
+280 FIVLADVYDD
-290 FVAGLRRGFEALRP
+290 FVEGMRRKFEELRP

-310 ATTLGPLSSEQAA
+310 STTLGPLSSEQAA
-323 ADLAE
+323 SDLAD

-333 VEQGAELVIGGH
+333 VEQGAELVTGGH

-374 GPAAVVYRVADEDEA
+374 GPAAVIYRVADEDEA
-389 VALANDSPYGLGG
+389 IALANDSQYGLGG

-463 VRVLPPDAELRGIAG
+463 VRILPPGAKLHGIAG

>member
-1 MSDQRKSSFA
+1 MSDQRKSAFA
-11 TVNPFTGET
+11 TVNPATGET
-20 LAEFPSIEGEE
+20 LAEFPAIEGEE
-31 VDAALAAADRAF
+31 VDAALDTADRAF
-43 GEWRKRPVA
+43 GAWRARPV
-52 ERAAVVGRT
+52 EDRAAVVGR
-61 AALMRERKEELAQLI
+61 AAELMKERKESLARII
-76 TLEMGKLIGEARG
+76 TLEMGKLISEARG

-96 ILEYY
+96 ILTYY
-101 ARNGPDFAA
+101 AEHGPGFAA
-110 AEPLDVEEGE
+110 DEPLDVAEGE
-120 AYLVSEP
+120 AYLVNEP

-175 LFRDAVASEGVDGV
+175 LFQDAGAPA
-189 EGVYTNLFVGHD
+189 GVYTNLFVSHD
-201 EISRIIDSPVVR
+201 EVSRIIDSPLLR

-218 GSEGAGSK
+218 GSEKAGAQ

-249 VLDGENLERTVG
+249 VLDGEGLERTVG

-280 FIVLDEVYDD
+280 FIVVAEVYDD
-290 FVAGLRRGFEALRP
+290 FVAGMRRSFEALAA
-304 GDPADE
+304 GDPSDDS
-310 ATTLGPLSSEQAA
+310 TTLGPLSSEQAA
-323 ADLAE
+323 ADLVD

-333 VEQGAELVIGGH
+333 VDQGAELVTGG
-345 RIDRPGA
+345 RRLDRPGA
-352 FVEPTV
+352 YVEPT
-358 ITGVKPG
+358 ILTGVKPG
-365 MRAYAEELF
+365 MRAYGEELF
-374 GPAAVVYRVADEDEA
+374 GPAAVIYRVADEDEA
-389 VALANDSPYGLGG
+389 VALANDSQYGLGG

-446 GRELSQLGMREF
+446 GRELSKLGMQEF

-463 VRVLPPDAELRGIAG
+463 VRILPPDAELRGIAG

>member
-1 MSDQRKSSFA
+1 MSGQNKSSFA
-11 TVNPFTGET
+11 TVNPYTGET
-20 LAEFPSIEGEE
+20 LAEFPVIEGEKVDSVLE
-31 VDAALAAADRAF
+31 VAGNAF
-43 GEWRKRPVA
+43 EAWRKRPIA
-52 ERAAVVGRT
+52 ERAAIVGR
-61 AALMRERKEELAQLI
+61 ASGLMKERKEQLAQII
-76 TLEMGKLIGEARG
+76 TEEMGKLISEARG

-101 ARNGPDFAA
+101 AQHGPDFAA
-110 AEPLDVEEGE
+110 AEPLDVQEGE
-120 AYLVSEP
+120 AYLVNEP

-175 LFRDAVASEGVDGV
+175 LFRDAEAP
-189 EGVYTNLFVGHD
+189 EGVYTNLFVSHD

-218 GSEGAGSK
+218 GSEGAGAR

-235 KPSLLELGGSDVFI
+235 KPTLLELGGSDVFI
-249 VLDGENLERTVG
+249 VLDREGLERTIG

-274 CVASKR
+274 CVAAKR
-280 FIVLDEVYDD
+280 FIVLEDVYDD
-290 FVAGLRRGFEALRP
+290 FVDGMRREFEALRP

-323 ADLAE
+323 SDLAD

-333 VEQGAELVIGGH
+333 LDQGAELVTGGH

-352 FVEPTV
+352 FVEPTI

-374 GPAAVVYRVADEDEA
+374 GPAAVIYRVADEDEA
-389 VALANDSPYGLGG
+389 IALANDSQYGLGG

-446 GRELSQLGMREF
+446 GRELSKLGMQEF

-463 VRVLPPDAELRGIAG
+463 VRILPPDADLHGIAG

>member
-1 MSDQRKSSFA
+1 MSGQHKSSFA
-11 TVNPFTGET
+11 TVNPATGET
-20 LAEFPSIEGEE
+20 LKEFPAVEGGQ
-31 VDAALAAADRAF
+31 VDAALETADQAF
-43 GEWRKRPVA
+43 HAWRGRPIA
-52 ERAAVVGRT
+52 ERAAVVGR
-61 AALMRERKEELAQLI
+61 AGELMKERKEELAQLI
-76 TLEMGKLIGEARG
+76 TLEMGKLISEARG

-96 ILEYY
+96 ILGYY
-101 ARNGPDFAA
+101 AQHGPDFAA

-120 AYLVSEP
+120 AYLVNEP

-175 LFRDAVASEGVDGV
+175 LFRDAQAPA
-189 EGVYTNLFVGHD
+189 GVYTNLFVSHD

-218 GSEGAGSK
+218 GSEGAGAQ
-226 VAERAGRNM
+226 VAERAGRNL

-280 FIVLDEVYDD
+280 FIVLEDVYDD
-290 FVAGLRRGFEALRP
+290 FVDGLRRGFEELRP
-304 GDPADE
+304 GDPSDE
-310 ATTLGPLSSEQAA
+310 ATTIGPLSSEQAA
-323 ADLAE
+323 SDLAD

-333 VEQGAELVIGGH
+333 VDQGAELVTGGH

-352 FVEPTV
+352 FVEPTI

-374 GPAAVVYRVADEDEA
+374 GPVAVVYRVADEDEA
-389 VALANDSPYGLGG
+389 IALANDSQYGLGG

-446 GRELSQLGMREF
+446 GRELSKLGMQEF

-463 VRVLPPDAELRGIAG
+463 VRILPPDAELSGIAG

>member
-11 TVNPFTGET
+11 TVNPYTGET
-20 LAEFPSIEGEE
+20 LAEFPAVEGEE
-31 VDAALAAADRAF
+31 VDAVLETADHAF
-43 GEWRKRPVA
+43 DAWRKRPIA
-52 ERAAVVGRT
+52 ERAAVVAR
-61 AALMRERKEELAQLI
+61 AAELMKERQEQLAQII
-76 TLEMGKLIGEARG
+76 TLEMGKLISEARG
-89 EVDLAAS
+89 EVKLAAS

-101 ARNGPDFAA
+101 AQHGPDFAA

-120 AYLVSEP
+120 AYLVNEP

-175 LFRDAVASEGVDGV
+175 LFRDAQAP
-189 EGVYTNLFVGHD
+189 EGVYTNLFVSHD

-218 GSEGAGSK
+218 GSEGAGAQ

-249 VLDGENLERTVG
+249 VLDRAGLERTVK

-280 FIVLDEVYDD
+280 FIVLDDVYDD
-290 FVAGLRRGFEALRP
+290 FVDGLRRAFEALRP

-310 ATTLGPLSSEQAA
+310 STTLGPLSSERAA
-323 ADLAE
+323 ADLAD

-333 VEQGAELVIGGH
+333 VDQGAELVTGGH

-352 FVEPTV
+352 FVEPTI

-374 GPAAVVYRVADEDEA
+374 GPAAVIYRVADEDEA
-389 VALANDSPYGLGG
+389 IALANDSRYGLGG
-402 SVFCADVERGR
+402 SVFCEDVERGR

-446 GRELSQLGMREF
+446 GRELSKLGMQEF

-463 VRVLPPDAELRGIAG
+463 VRILPPDAELSGIAG

>member
-11 TVNPFTGET
+11 TVNPCTGET
-20 LAEFPSIEGEE
+20 LAEFPAIEGAQ
-31 VDAALAAADRAF
+31 VDTAVETADHAFRA
-43 GEWRKRPVA
+43 WRRRPIA
-52 ERAAVVGRT
+52 ERAAVVGR
-61 AALMRERKEELAQLI
+61 AGALMRERKEQLAQLI
-76 TLEMGKLIGEARG
+76 TLEMGKRISEARG

-101 ARNGPDFAA
+101 AQHGPDFAA

-175 LFRDAVASEGVDGV
+175 LFRDAEAP
-189 EGVYTNLFVGHD
+189 EGVYTNLFVSHD
-201 EISRIIDSPVVR
+201 EISRIIDHPHVR

-218 GSEGAGSK
+218 GSEKAGAQ
-226 VAERAGRNM
+226 VAERAGRNV

-249 VLDGENLERTVG
+249 VLDGEGLERTVG

-274 CVASKR
+274 CVAAKR
-280 FIVLDEVYDD
+280 FIVLADVYDD
-290 FVAGLRRGFEALRP
+290 FLDGMRRAFEALRP

-310 ATTLGPLSSEQAA
+310 ATTVGPLSSERAA
-323 ADLAE
+323 AELAD

-333 VEQGAELVIGGH
+333 VEQGAELVTGGH

-352 FVEPTV
+352 FVEPT
-358 ITGVKPG
+358 ILTGVKPG

-374 GPAAVVYRVADEDEA
+374 GPAAVVHRVADEDEA
-389 VALANDSPYGLGG
+389 VALANDSRYGLGG
-402 SVFCADVERGR
+402 SVFCADVERAR

-446 GRELSQLGMREF
+446 GRELSKLGMQEF

-463 VRVLPPDAELRGIAG
+463 VRILPPDAELRGIAG

>member
-1 MSDQRKSSFA
+1 MSVQHNSSFA
-11 TVNPFTGET
+11 TVNPYTGET
-20 LAEFPSIEGEE
+20 LADFPVIEGEQ
-31 VDAALAAADRAF
+31 VDAVIETAGHAF
-43 GEWRKRPVA
+43 EAWRKRPIA
-52 ERAAVVGRT
+52 ERAAVVGR
-61 AALMRERKEELAQLI
+61 AAELMKERKEQLAQTI
-76 TLEMGKLIGEARG
+76 TQEMGKLISEARG

-96 ILEYY
+96 ILSYY
-101 ARNGPDFAA
+101 AQHGPDFASP
-110 AEPLDVEEGE
+110 EPLDVQEGE
-120 AYLVSEP
+120 AYLVNEP

-152 VLGNTVLVKH
+152 VLGNTVMVKH

-175 LFRDAVASEGVDGV
+175 LFRDAQAP
-189 EGVYTNLFVGHD
+189 EGVYTNLFVSHD

-218 GSEGAGSK
+218 GSEGAGAR

-235 KPSLLELGGSDVFI
+235 KPTLLELGGSDVFI
-249 VLDGENLERTVG
+249 VLDGAGLERTIG

-280 FIVLDEVYDD
+280 FIVLADVYDD
-290 FVAGLRRGFEALRP
+290 FVEGMRREFEALRP
-304 GDPADE
+304 GDPANE

-323 ADLAE
+323 ADLAD

-333 VEQGAELVIGGH
+333 VDQGAELVPGGQ

-352 FVEPTV
+352 FVEPTI

-374 GPAAVVYRVADEDEA
+374 GPAAVIYRVADEDEA
-389 VALANDSPYGLGG
+389 IALANDSQYGLGG
-402 SVFCADVERGR
+402 SVFSADVERGR

-446 GRELSQLGMREF
+446 GRELSKLGMQEF

-463 VRVLPPDAELRGIAG
+463 VRILPPDAELRGIAG

>member
-11 TVNPFTGET
+11 TVSPYTGET
-20 LAEFPSIEGEE
+20 LVEFPVIEGEE
-31 VDAALAAADRAF
+31 VDAALETAGDAF
-43 GEWRKRPVA
+43 DAWRKRPIA
-52 ERAAVVGRT
+52 ERAAVVGR
-61 AALMRERKEELAQLI
+61 AAGLMKERKEELAQLI
-76 TLEMGKLIGEARG
+76 TLEMGKLIAEARG

-101 ARNGPDFAA
+101 AHRGPDFAA
-110 AEPLDVEEGE
+110 AEPLDFEGEGE

-162 AGICPQSALALES
+162 AGICPQSALALET
-175 LFRDAVASEGVDGV
+175 LFRDAQAP
-189 EGVYTNLFVGHD
+189 EGVYTNLFVGHE

-249 VLDGENLERTVG
+249 VLDGESLDRTIG

-280 FIVLDEVYDD
+280 FIVLDDVYDD
-290 FVAGLRRGFEALRP
+290 FVEGLRRKFEALRP

-323 ADLAE
+323 ADLAD

-333 VEQGAELVIGGH
+333 VDQGAELVTGGH

-352 FVEPTV
+352 FVEPTI

-389 VALANDSPYGLGG
+389 IALANDSQYGLGG

-446 GRELSQLGMREF
+446 GRELSELGMREF

-463 VRVLPPDAELRGIAG
+463 VRILPPDAKLHGIAG

>member
-1 MSDQRKSSFA
+1 MSEQRKSPFA
-11 TVNPFTGET
+11 TVSPYTGET
-20 LAEFPSIEGEE
+20 LAEFPVIEGEE
-31 VDAALAAADRAF
+31 VDSLLETAGHAFEAWRRRPIADRAAVL
-43 GEWRKRPVA
+43 G
-52 ERAAVVGRT
+52 RAAG
-61 AALMRERKEELAQLI
+61 LMRERKEPLARLL
-76 TLEMGKLIGEARG
+76 TEEMGKLIAEARG

-96 ILEYY
+96 ILSYY
-101 ARNGPDFAA
+101 AEHGPGFAA
-110 AEPLDVEEGE
+110 NEPLDVEEGE
-120 AYLVSEP
+120 AYLVDEP

-132 GVMPWNFPLYQVV
+132 GVMPWNFPYYQVV

-162 AGICPQSALALES
+162 AGLCPQSALALETV
-175 LFRDAVASEGVDGV
+175 FRDAGAPPGT
-189 EGVYTNLFVGHD
+189 YTNLFVSHD
-201 EISRIIDSPVVR
+201 EISRVIDSPVVR
-213 GASLT
+213 GVSLT
-218 GSEGAGSK
+218 GSERAGAQ

-235 KPSLLELGGSDVFI
+235 KPSLLELGGSDAFI
-249 VLDGENLERTVG
+249 VLDGENLERTIG

-290 FVAGLRRGFEALRP
+290 FVGGMRRAFEALVP

-323 ADLAE
+323 VGLVK
-328 QIRET
+328 QIGET
-333 VEQGAELVIGGH
+333 VEQGAELVTGGR

-352 FVEPTV
+352 FVEPT
-358 ITGVKPG
+358 ILTGVKPG

-374 GPAAVVYRVADEDEA
+374 GPAAVIHRVADEDEA
-389 VALANDSPYGLGG
+389 VALANDSQYGLGG

-423 VWVNHPTSTQPDLPF
+423 VWVNHPTSTRPDLPF

-446 GRELSQLGMREF
+446 GRELSGLGMREF

-463 VRVLPPDAELRGIAG
+463 VRVLPPDAELGGIAG